1 MSYTLEP
8 KIGYS
13 TYPKLWLGTW
23 SLGGEGFGAVDGRE
37 SVQLLVN
44 ALHDGFRHF
53 DSAQFY
59 AHGKSDAYLAKAIK
73 RSQLKREEIF
83 ISGKGGLLWEGNQ
96 VHHNGSEKNLRTTLQ
111 KTLDTYQT
119 DYLDLYQLH
128 WPDPSTP
135 LAESLEYLKQMQKE
149 GLIRYW
155 GVGNL
160 CGEQLSILSHES
172 GGKPIPHQVHHNP
185 LHRNDDILTA
195 GKQNERCFNC
205 SISPF
210 EQGLLSRRNYRETQ
224 TKLGKKD
231 VRRRNP
237 YFQLPQY
244 QTWLKDYYQATENLP
259 FPRSVLLLLW
269 QLNQSLVDAVII
281 GPKKPEQF
289 TEISQALANLDDT
302 DISSFIHHLDNIAP
316 LPTGLGKAK
325 HRTGC

>member
-23 SLGGEGFGAVDGRE
+23 SLGGEGFGVVDGRE

-53 DSAQFY
+53 DGAQFY

-73 RSQLKREEIF
+73 RSQFKREEIF

-96 VHHNGSEKNLRTTLQ
+96 VCHDGSEKNLRTTLQ

-135 LAESLEYLKQMQKE
+135 IVESLECLKQLQKE
-149 GLIRYW
+149 GLIRFW

-160 CGEQLSILSHES
+160 CAEQLSALCQES
-172 GGKPIPHQVHHNP
+172 ELIPHQVHHNP
-185 LHRNDDILTA
+185 LHRSDGILTV
-195 GKQNERCFNC
+195 GKQNKRCYNC
-205 SISPF
+205 AISPF
-210 EQGLLSRRNYRETQ
+210 EQGLLSRKNYRETQ

-237 YFQLPQY
+237 YFQSPQY
-244 QTWLKDYYQATENLP
+244 RTWLKNYYQATEHLP
-259 FPRSVLLLLW
+259 FPRTVLLLLW
-269 QLNQSLVDAVII
+269 QLNHSLVDAVIV
-281 GPKKPEQF
+281 GPKRPEQF
-289 TEISQALANLDDT
+289 TEISEALANLDDT
-302 DISSFIHHLDNIAP
+302 DVSSFIHLLDNMTP
-316 LPTGLGKAK
+316 LPTRAGQSETPKDQE
-325 HRTGC
+325 